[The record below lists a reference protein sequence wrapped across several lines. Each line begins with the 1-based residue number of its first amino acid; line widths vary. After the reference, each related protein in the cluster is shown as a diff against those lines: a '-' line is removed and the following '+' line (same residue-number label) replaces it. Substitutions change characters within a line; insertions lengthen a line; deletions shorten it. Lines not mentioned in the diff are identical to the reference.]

1 MNKFIWLDE
10 YKIGDEI
17 IDQQHEYLFDLA
29 NQIVDPENDAQKTHL
44 NVLALYHYFREH
56 FKDEESLMKQY
67 NYPDYE
73 EHVKKHENLTKKL
86 REINDGIVTGEISL
100 QDVTEFMQ
108 NWVHGHILGEDLILG
123 QFLRQ
128 QKSKE
133 TVAA

>member
-1 MNKFIWLDE
+1 MNISLILQTKLLTQ
-10 YKIGDEI
+10 KTMRK
-17 IDQQHEYLFDLA
+17 
-29 NQIVDPENDAQKTHL
+29 KTHL